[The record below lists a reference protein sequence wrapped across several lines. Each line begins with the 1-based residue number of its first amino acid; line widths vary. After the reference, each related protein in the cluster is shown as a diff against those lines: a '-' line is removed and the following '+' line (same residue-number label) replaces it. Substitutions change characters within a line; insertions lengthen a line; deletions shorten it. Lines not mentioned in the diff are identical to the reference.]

1 MDALIRQ
8 AADGMKKNGFEVVEV
23 RTAAEARDL
32 LLARITP
39 GQDVG
44 VGGSVSIREMDVLPA
59 LEAKGCRVYSHWG
72 VTDREEQARV
82 QRMAREADCY
92 LSSVNAVTRTGKLV
106 LIDGR
111 GNRVG
116 AICDGPRQ
124 IYLVIS
130 HSKVVDGGINTA
142 VARIKQNACPQNCRR
157 LGLQTA
163 CALTG
168 KCGGDECAEAS
179 ICNLTLV
186 VDRVPKGRHITVVLV
201 EEALGY

>member
-1 MDALIRQ
+1 MGTLIRQ
-8 AADGMKKNGFEVVEV
+8 AVDGMRKNGFEVVEV
-23 RTAAEARDL
+23 RTAADARQF
-32 LLARITP
+32 LLARIAP

-44 VGGSVSIREMDVLPA
+44 VGGSVSIQDIHVLPA
-59 LEAKGCRVYSHWG
+59 LEAMGCHVHSHWG
-72 VTDREEQARV
+72 VANREEQAGI
-82 QRMAREADCY
+82 QRKAREADCY
-92 LSSVNAVTRTGKLV
+92 LCSVNAVTRTGKLV

-116 AICDGPRQ
+116 AICDGPRE

-130 HSKVVDGGINTA
+130 HNKVVDGGINTA
-142 VARIKQNACPQNCRR
+142 IARIKQNACPQNCRR

-168 KCGGDECAEAS
+168 KCGGEECRESS

-186 VDRVPKGRHITVVLV
+186 LDRVPMGRHITVILV